1 MIGFFP
7 DPYPDEL
14 LYSVCARFA
23 DRVQY
28 RGKSSVI
35 RELFGT
41 RNAVAIV
48 DFPCRLGHLVDILP
62 SGHHYTVDRFIDDH
76 TLLPFYSPFCPPQ
89 RINQVRED
97 MRGSNGCRIY
107 GRLGILVNRPA
118 DWLQF
123 CPICVNNDIQKFGE
137 CYWHRVHQLPGVK
150 VCPIHG
156 VFLEESQA
164 HIRHRQQPWELI
176 AAQNILPSG
185 LLPRE
190 LSVDSKNSQA
200 LLQIA
205 QNAAWLLSQPQLILP
220 SSELRQRYL
229 KRLFELELA
238 TYRGYVYARQL
249 LVAFINFYS
258 LDFLDS
264 LDCSIDL
271 NSSHHW
277 LFRLTRFSVNKI
289 QSPLHHLLLIHFLG
303 YTAAEFFGQQ
313 TKFQPF
319 GEPPWP
325 CLNRASDHFGQLQ
338 ISECRLTY
346 NHQQKSRKPVGTFYC
361 SCGFVYS
368 RTGPDY
374 TELDRFRIDK
384 LKCYGSVWEA
394 ALTQFWL
401 DESLSVPEIARRLGV
416 SFDTVKRHAAKL
428 NLPLTRPG
436 SQFKPLSEAQK
447 LQPNP
452 IEMASSTLEIYR
464 QEWMEV
470 RTNYPETSRKMLR
483 FKFNRLYVWLE
494 QYDAEWF
501 EAHLPPRFCRVGIS
515 PIQSVRVDWL
525 SRDLQLAAQV
535 RESANRLL
543 HTTGHPIRI
552 TRTTIGKDIGQRTLI
567 QKEIHKLP
575 LTASALV
582 EVVETHLEYAIRRLE
597 WATQCFL
604 QEKIYPKRWQ
614 LLQRASLKPNTVA
627 LPLVQQAIEAA
638 LASLEPLRND

>member
-164 HIRHRQQPWELI
+164 H
-176 AAQNILPSG
+176 
-185 LLPRE
+185 
-190 LSVDSKNSQA
+190 K
-200 LLQIA
+200 
-205 QNAAWLLSQPQLILP
+205 
-220 SSELRQRYL
+220 
-229 KRLFELELA
+229 
-238 TYRGYVYARQL
+238 
-249 LVAFINFYS
+249 
-258 LDFLDS
+258 
-264 LDCSIDL
+264 
-271 NSSHHW
+271 
-277 LFRLTRFSVNKI
+277 
-289 QSPLHHLLLIHFLG
+289 
-303 YTAAEFFGQQ
+303 
-313 TKFQPF
+313 
-319 GEPPWP
+319 
-325 CLNRASDHFGQLQ
+325 
-338 ISECRLTY
+338 
-346 NHQQKSRKPVGTFYC
+346 
-361 SCGFVYS
+361 
-368 RTGPDY
+368 
-374 TELDRFRIDK
+374 
-384 LKCYGSVWEA
+384 
-394 ALTQFWL
+394 
-401 DESLSVPEIARRLGV
+401 
-416 SFDTVKRHAAKL
+416 
-428 NLPLTRPG
+428 
-436 SQFKPLSEAQK
+436 
-447 LQPNP
+447 
-452 IEMASSTLEIYR
+452 
-464 QEWMEV
+464 
-470 RTNYPETSRKMLR
+470 TSRKMLR